1 MDRVTLEELL
11 DEGLSLEEMGV
22 RLDRHPSTVGYWLKK
37 YGLRAVNQEKH
48 AARGALA
55 RSDLLRLVEAGK
67 SIRDIASE
75 VDRSAVVV
83 RYWLGVYGLRTIE
96 AECRRVYPSEARTLM
111 SDCPR
116 HGRTRFQR
124 RSDGGYRCLKC
135 RADAVAG
142 RRRRVKEI
150 LVEEAGGS
158 CALCG
163 YDRCVGALHF
173 HHLEPDKKAFALSH
187 RGVSRSLAKARA
199 EAEKCVLLCSNCHAE
214 VESGLRRVVM
224 KAGP

>member
-1 MDRVTLEELL
+1 MDRVTLEEFLA
-11 DEGLSLEEMGV
+11 DGLSLEEMGV

-55 RSDLLRLVEAGK
+55 RSELLGLVEAGK

-83 RYWLGVYGLRTIE
+83 RYWLGVYGLRTNQ
-96 AECRRVYPSEARTLM
+96 AERRDLYELQARTLVLM
-111 SDCPR
+111 CSR
-116 HGRTRFQR
+116 HGSTKFRR
-124 RSDGGYRCLKC
+124 RSEGGYRCLKC

-150 LVEEAGGS
+150 LVAEAGGA
-158 CALCG
+158 CASCG
-163 YDRCVGALHF
+163 YDRCIGALEF
-173 HHLEPDKKAFALSH
+173 PP
-187 RGVSRSLAKARA
+187 
-199 EAEKCVLLCSNCHAE
+199 C
-214 VESGLRRVVM
+214 
-224 KAGP
+224 